1 MFEGMVDRAFSRT
14 NGEKTHDYS
23 ESESE
28 LVPPDVKGPTPSLQ
42 HAPTK
47 P

>member
-14 NGEKTHDYS
+14 SADKSRDYPETQS
-23 ESESE
+23 A
-28 LVPPDVKGPTPSLQ
+28 LVPPRTAAPRASLH